1 MGGLDEYRRKRDP
14 ERTPEPV
21 PAPDATPRG
30 DDDTF
35 VIQEHHATA
44 LHWDVRLER
53 DGVLV
58 SWAVPRGLP
67 TEPGS
72 IRLAVHTEDH
82 PIEYATF
89 EGDIPKGEYGGGRMF
104 IWDRG
109 RYETEKW
116 TDREVAVVL
125 HGERVQG
132 KYVFF
137 KGGGK
142 GGGKGGARGGREGER
157 DWMVRRSDPP
167 QDPDWE
173 PLPEV
178 IAPMLATPGA
188 LPSPADDA
196 NWAYEFKW
204 DGVRALARVEG
215 GRVQLTARNGG
226 DITAGYPDLRQL
238 GADLGSTQVILDG
251 EIVALRDG
259 RPSFAALQNR
269 MHVSN
274 PTQARRLAE
283 RYPVTYLIFDVLHI
297 DGRSCLQL
305 PYAQRRELLEALGL
319 DGPRWQTS
327 PSFPGDGAV
336 ILDAATQ
343 QQLEGVMAKRLTSRY
358 QPGRRSADWLK
369 ITALRTAEVV
379 IGGWRPGNG
388 KRAGMIGSLMLGLPA
403 DGGLRYVGQ
412 VGTGFTED
420 VLQSLTTRL
429 RGMERSRSPFVNE
442 IPRDRAVGARWVEP
456 DLVGEVVFR
465 EWTPDGRLRIAS
477 WRGLRPDKSPDTLTA
492 P

>member
-1 MGGLDEYRRKRDP
+1 MSGLDEYRRKRDP
-14 ERTPEPV
+14 ERTPEPI
-21 PAPDATPRG
+21 PAQEQSEPDATPRG

-116 TDREVAVVL
+116 TDTEVAVVL
-125 HGERVQG
+125 HGQRVRG
-132 KYVFF
+132 RYVFF
-137 KGGGK
+137 KGGHK
-142 GGGKGGARGGREGER
+142 GGER

-173 PLPEV
+173 PLPDA
-178 IAPMLATPGA
+178 IAPMLATPGS
-188 LPSPADDA
+188 LPPSADDA
-196 NWAYEFKW
+196 TWAYEFKW
-204 DGVRALARVEG
+204 AGVRALARVEG
-215 GRVQLTARNGG
+215 GRVQLAARNGG
-226 DITAGYPDLRQL
+226 DITASYPELRAL
-238 GADLGSTQVILDG
+238 GADLGSTQLIVDG

-269 MHVSN
+269 MHVN
-274 PTQARRLAE
+274 NATQARRLAK
-283 RYPVTYLIFDVLHI
+283 RHPVTYLIFDLLHL
-297 DGRSCLQL
+297 DGRSCLAL
-305 PYAQRRELLEALGL
+305 PYSQRRELLEALGL
-319 DGPRWQTS
+319 DGPSWQTS
-327 PSFPGDGAV
+327 PSFPGDGAL
-336 ILDAATQ
+336 ILEAAAQ
-343 QQLEGVMAKRLTSRY
+343 QQLEGVVAKRMASRY
-358 QPGRRSADWLK
+358 LPGRRSPDWLK
-369 ITALRTAEVV
+369 ITSLRTAEVV

-388 KRAGMIGSLMLGLPA
+388 KRAGMLGSLMLGLPGE
-403 DGGLRYVGQ
+403 DGLRYVGQ
-412 VGTGFTED
+412 VGTGFSEGVLKALTE
-420 VLQSLTTRL
+420 RL
-429 RGMERSRSPFVNE
+429 RGMERPDSPFVNE
-442 IPRDRAVGARWVEP
+442 VPSDRAAGAHWVEP
-456 DLVGEVVFR
+456 ELVGEVVFR
-465 EWTPDGRLRIAS
+465 ELTPDGRLRIAS
-477 WRGLRPDKSPDTLTA
+477 WRGLRPDKTPDTLT
-492 P
+492 PPT